1 MIIEVETKVKEEPAI
16 KKMARLITQGN
27 AREFVNLFPT
37 VRLKR
42 VASSMFIHVTK
53 SGVVKENIP
62 QIVFHDEEYLVVA
75 SHMGFLP
82 DKNPFAAVWVLGEED
97 GMLWIH
103 RIFAWRQ
110 IIPEITLYK
119 KSDNPKIPL
128 MAKPTGGFTKQ
139 LVKKMMGYDYDYKT
153 HPVFEI
159 NKQVRIQGDLV
170 CVKTFEITEEM
181 IQNKL
186 KKEIEDEQYYTK
198 RNYKDRVEKAIEAR
212 ILDRMPDLREEL
224 EDRRRFRGIFANN
237 RDARNT
243 EELAYLRSDFPHPTF
258 YKYVLG
264 EEELWSL
271 REEEMRNT
279 DALKSPEFLE
289 PFRKSLAEEEG
300 KARSKMAYMLSDANI
315 HQVTKRIDNHLII
328 IEKAATKN
336 YLDDIVHGFDHI
348 EIYEKTTA
356 FLVHDEHGTQKIEL
370 DRGIYNFR
378 LLPRHELG

>member
-1 MIIEVETKVKEEPAI
+1 MIIEVETKAKEPAI
-16 KKMARLITQGN
+16 EKMARLITEGN
-27 AREFVNLFPT
+27 VREFVNLFPT

-82 DKNPFAAVWVLGEED
+82 NKNPLAAMWVLGEED
-97 GMLWIH
+97 NMLWIH
-103 RIFAWRQ
+103 RIPVWREM
-110 IIPEITLYK
+110 IPEITLYK

-139 LVKKMMGYDYDYKT
+139 LVKRLLGYDYDYKT

-159 NKQVRIQGDLV
+159 NKQVRIQGDLF
-170 CVKTFEITEEM
+170 CTKTFEITEEM
-181 IQNKL
+181 IQDKL
-186 KKEIEDEQYYTK
+186 KKEIEDKQYYIK
-198 RNYKDRVEKAIEAR
+198 RDYKDDVKRAIEAR

-224 EDRRRFRGIFANN
+224 QDRRRFQNIFENN
-237 RDARNT
+237 RSARDT
-243 EELAYLRSDFPHPTF
+243 EELAYLHRDFPHPTF

-264 EEELWSL
+264 EKELWNL
-271 REEEMRNT
+271 RDEEMRNT

-289 PFRKSLAEEEG
+289 PFLTALAEKEG
-300 KARSKMAYMLSDANI
+300 KARSEMAYMLSDANI

-328 IEKAATKN
+328 IEKAAAKN
-336 YLDDIVHGFDHI
+336 YLNEVVHGFDHI